1 MIDLDALL
9 ARLKMV
15 MDTHPDDGGQVL
27 LADGVED
34 CYEAITRLR
43 AELAQRT
50 AERNAAQRLYL
61 QARIPDGRPEQLA
74 QTLGWD
80 CFDAPHATDGRVQNG
95 GAA

>member
-1 MIDLDALL
+1 MTDLDALL

-43 AELAQRT
+43 ADLAK
-50 AERNAAQRLYL
+50 AN
-61 QARIPDGRPEQLA
+61 ARIEALESEASTLEDQIRDLHYERGMEQ
-74 QTLGWD
+74 
-80 CFDAPHATDGRVQNG
+80 P
-95 GAA
+95 